1 MSSHRITVKEN
12 TMPRKLA
19 FGAFLHGFG
28 HHQSGWRHPS
38 TDPDSEFSLQ
48 HYVKLAQIAERGTFD
63 IAFLADA
70 AGWRDWEVDTM
81 KHMPRSA
88 ILEPVTLLTA
98 LAVSTKNIGLV
109 ATASTTYYEPY
120 TVARMFASIDHISNG
135 RAGWNLVTSTTE
147 SEAQNFS
154 RAAQVPH
161 AERYERAKEFATVVR
176 GLWDSWDDDAFP
188 RNKETALYFDPDK
201 VRRLNHQGKHFSVRG
216 PLNVPRSPQG
226 HPLMVQAGSSDAG
239 KELAAETAELVFT
252 AQPTIE
258 AAQAFYAD
266 LKERMA
272 KYGRAGDDLRIL
284 PGIVPIIGA
293 TVEDAEARQAELQEL
308 VPPAVGLA
316 QLRDLFGG
324 FDLSSYPIDGSLP
337 DIPETEGGKT
347 RRQILID
354 MARRENL
361 SIRQLYQKTTAARG
375 FLSIVGTAEMVADE
389 IQRWFENGAADG
401 FNVMAPVMSRDL
413 EDFVD
418 HVVPILKARSLMNE
432 DYVGTTLRDHLGLAR
447 PLSKVTQG

>member
-1 MSSHRITVKEN
+1 MA
-12 TMPRKLA
+12 RKLA
-19 FGAFLHGFG
+19 LGAFLHGFG
-28 HHQSGWRHPS
+28 HHQAGWRHPS
-38 TDPDSEFSLQ
+38 TDPDSEFSLR
-48 HYVKLAQIAERGTFD
+48 HYVKLATIAERGTFD
-63 IAFLADA
+63 LVFLADA

-81 KHMPRSA
+81 KHMSRSA
-88 ILEPVTLLTA
+88 ILEPLTLLTA
-98 LAVSTKNIGLV
+98 LAVSTSRIGLV

-120 TVARMFASIDHISNG
+120 TVARLFASIDHISGG

-147 SEAQNFS
+147 SEARNFS
-154 RAAQVPH
+154 LAAQIPH
-161 AERYERAKEFATVVR
+161 SERYARADEFAEVVR

-188 RNKETALYFDPDK
+188 RDKETALYFDPDR
-201 VRRLNHQGKHFSVRG
+201 VRRLNHKGKYFSVQG

-226 HPLMVQAGSSDAG
+226 HPVMVQAGSSEAG
-239 KELAAETAELVFT
+239 RELASKTADLVFT

-266 LKERMA
+266 LKGRMA
-272 KYGRAGDDLRIL
+272 AHGRAPDELRIL
-284 PGIVPIIGA
+284 PGIVPTIGRTLA
-293 TVEDAEARQAELQEL
+293 EAEARQQELQEL

-324 FDLSSYPIDGSLP
+324 FDLSGYPLDGPLP

-354 MARRENL
+354 MARCENL

-375 FLSIVGTAEMVADE
+375 FLSIVGTPEMVADE
-389 IQRWFENGAADG
+389 MQRWFEEGAADG

-418 HVVPILKARSLMNE
+418 LVVPILKERGLMH
-432 DYVGTTLRDHLGLAR
+432 DAYVGTTLREHLGLRR
-447 PLSKVTQG
+447 PLSPFRQAQE